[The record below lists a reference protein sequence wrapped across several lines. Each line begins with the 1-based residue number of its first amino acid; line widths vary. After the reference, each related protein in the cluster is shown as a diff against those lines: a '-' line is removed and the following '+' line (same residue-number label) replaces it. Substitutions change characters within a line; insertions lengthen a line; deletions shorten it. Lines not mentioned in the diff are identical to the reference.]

1 MSRICIYAFT
11 VSYLRIYFKD
21 AGGNFASTRKKL
33 SESPHK
39 TEPVTVVALQRY
51 MSGFSAQKSDKNRCL
66 GFSRVTGFL
75 FGELDYF

>member
-1 MSRICIYAFT
+1 MSLICIYAFN

-51 MSGFSAQKSDKNRCL
+51 MSGFSAQNRCL